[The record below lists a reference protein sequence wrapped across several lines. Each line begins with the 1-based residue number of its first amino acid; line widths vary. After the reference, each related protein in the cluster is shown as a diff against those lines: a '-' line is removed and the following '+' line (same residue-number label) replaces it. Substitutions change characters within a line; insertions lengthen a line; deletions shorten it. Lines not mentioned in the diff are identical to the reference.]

1 MTAEELSRYQTA
13 LETQLAELTEAS
25 QVREEILDEGGT
37 SRDFVGP
44 DRAADLGSQE
54 VDASLAESER
64 NLALKIFHAL
74 ERIERGTYGLCE
86 GCGLTIPTARLDAKP
101 SVSLC
106 LKCQEEHEAG
116 R

>member
-1 MTAEELSRYQTA
+1 MTAQELSRYRKE
-13 LETQLAELTEAS
+13 LEAQLAELSETA
-25 QVREEILDEGGT
+25 QAHEEILDESGT

-44 DRAADLGSQE
+44 DRAADLEMRE
-54 VDASLAESER
+54 VDASIVESEQ
-64 NLALKIFHAL
+64 NLTLKISHAL

-86 GCGLTIPTARLDAKP
+86 ACGLAIPTDRLDAKP

-106 LKCQEEHEAG
+106 LNCQEEHEAG

>member
-1 MTAEELSRYQTA
+1 MTVEQLSRYRKE
-13 LETQLAELTEAS
+13 LEMQLSELSEAS
-25 QVREEILDEGGT
+25 RTREEDLDEIGT
-37 SRDFVGP
+37 SPDFVGP

-64 NLALKIFHAL
+64 NLALKISHAL

-106 LKCQEEHEAG
+106 LSCQEKHEAG

>member
-1 MTAEELSRYQTA
+1 MTAQELSRYRNA
-13 LETQLAELTEAS
+13 LETQLAELS
-25 QVREEILDEGGT
+25 QAAQAHEEILDESGT
-37 SRDFVGP
+37 SQDFVGP
-44 DRAADLGSQE
+44 DRAADLESQE
-54 VDASLAESER
+54 VDASIVQSER
-64 NLALKIFHAL
+64 NLSLKICHAL

-86 GCGLTIPTARLDAKP
+86 ACGLAIPTARLDAKP